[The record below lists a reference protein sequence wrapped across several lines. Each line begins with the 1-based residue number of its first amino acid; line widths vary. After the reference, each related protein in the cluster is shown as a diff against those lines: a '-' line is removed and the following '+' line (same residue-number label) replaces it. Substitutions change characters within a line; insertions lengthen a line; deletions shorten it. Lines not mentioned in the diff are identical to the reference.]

1 MLKNKRG
8 FTLIEVLVVL
18 LITSI
23 LLGVIYMVF
32 NQSVSTFTKEESR
45 VENQQ
50 SLRQAALVIEKDIR
64 ESDQQ
69 KGSLFLEADGCYR
82 FAFHKYCLVG
92 NSLMRDGSALASNV
106 AQFTMSESASLEL
119 LIKLESVPDRYQQV
133 VTIET
138 QVTLRGERSEE
149 PV

>member
-23 LLGVIYMVF
+23 LLGVIYLVF

-69 KGSLFLEADGCYR
+69 EGSLFLEG
-82 FAFHKYCLVG
+82 
-92 NSLMRDGSALASNV
+92 
-106 AQFTMSESASLEL
+106 
-119 LIKLESVPDRYQQV
+119 
-133 VTIET
+133 
-138 QVTLRGERSEE
+138 
-149 PV
+149 

>member
-23 LLGVIYMVF
+23 LLGVIYLVF

-64 ESDQQ
+64 ESDQHCSRLVVIV
-69 KGSLFLEADGCYR
+69 SLLSIA
-82 FAFHKYCLVG
+82 
-92 NSLMRDGSALASNV
+92 
-106 AQFTMSESASLEL
+106 
-119 LIKLESVPDRYQQV
+119 
-133 VTIET
+133 
-138 QVTLRGERSEE
+138 
-149 PV
+149 